1 PRPSSPP
8 SIPAA
13 AWAVRSYA
21 RRPRPRWLRTGR
33 PVPAAHV
40 FLGAAGA
47 GPGDAIAA
55 VLAKSDVRTRDLGGT
70 ATTDE
75 FTEKLLEL
83 L

>member
-1 PRPSSPP
+1 M
-8 SIPAA
+8 PAA
-13 AWAVRSYA
+13 A
-21 RRPRPRWLRTGR
+21 
-33 PVPAAHV
+33 
-40 FLGAAGA
+40 LGAAGA

-55 VLAKSDVRTRDLGGT
+55 VLDRSDVRTRDLGGT